1 MIVKLARQMTCL
13 RRGFNSLGDI
23 WSDEP
28 FFCIHLRCGKF
39 TLAPE
44 RAPLEWA
51 CADRLWG
58 NFHENVVSAR
68 PISPSGHGDIAR

>member
-1 MIVKLARQMTCL
+1 MIVKLAVNDLL

-39 TLAPE
+39 NSRQGVHHLNGHALTAYGEIFMRTLCL
-44 RAPLEWA
+44 RA
-51 CADRLWG
+51 
-58 NFHENVVSAR
+58 
-68 PISPSGHGDIAR
+68 PISPSGHGDIAK